1 MSTIVDTYYTGGRLG
16 ALVCVGLALLAFGV
30 GVYLVKAKV
39 DFWSGLGWALVVG
52 SALVL
57 VASGAY
63 FIGLGGDHADYTK
76 LLADDAPRFLADERN
91 HMVEA
96 VRSFYW
102 VILGEMGVVLVGIG
116 LVLLGQARGA
126 QVLSGFGAGIALIAV
141 LLALYDSLNR
151 QRATNYQS
159 HLNSSSSSHIELPD
173 Q

>member
-16 ALVCVGLALLAFGV
+16 ALVCVGLALLAIGV

-116 LVLLGQARGA
+116 LCLVGTGPRRSGPVRDWRRHRTHRRVVGVVRLVESSACDE
-126 QVLSGFGAGIALIAV
+126 LSVPSVFV
-141 LLALYDSLNR
+141 V
-151 QRATNYQS
+151 Q
-159 HLNSSSSSHIELPD
+159 
-173 Q
+173 